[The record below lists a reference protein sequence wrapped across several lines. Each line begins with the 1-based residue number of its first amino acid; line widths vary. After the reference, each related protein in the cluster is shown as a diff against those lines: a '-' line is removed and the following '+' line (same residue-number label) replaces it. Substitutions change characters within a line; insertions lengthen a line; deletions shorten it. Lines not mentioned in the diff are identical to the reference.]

1 MGGDWTLRSLL
12 MVLLSISLAAA
23 GPLRSRIVGGREV
36 KPHSRPYM
44 AALKING
51 HFGCGGF
58 LIAPRWVLSAGH
70 CNGDISVILGA
81 HDLNAVEETWQVF
94 GVISYHEHPGYS
106 VVAGIPFND
115 ILLLKLDR
123 EAQLNEYVQMIPIPK
138 SMDDLPKNT
147 PCSVAGWGRRDATYF
162 PTPKLFET
170 NVTALGRRKCL
181 LFDPELTDG
190 MMCAGSRATL
200 CDVSNGDSGSA
211 LLCNGVAHGI
221 VSYGFQIPPSIYTR
235 VAFYLPW
242 IEATMNEY

>member
-1 MGGDWTLRSLL
+1 MSEAWRLCCLLIAVLSTSLT
-12 MVLLSISLAAA
+12 SA
-23 GPLRSRIVGGREV
+23 GSLRSRIVGGREV

-51 HFGCGGF
+51 DFGCGGF
-58 LIAPRWVLSAGH
+58 LIAPQWVLSAGH

-81 HDLNAVEETWQVF
+81 HDLNAVEETQQVF
-94 GVISYHEHPGYS
+94 GVISYYQHPGYS
-106 VVAGIPFND
+106 IVAGIPFND

-138 SMDDLPKNT
+138 SMDDIPKNT
-147 PCSVAGWGRRDATYF
+147 RCSVAGWGRIDATYF

-181 LFDPELTDG
+181 QFDPELTDG
-190 MMCAGSRATL
+190 MLCAGSRSTL

-242 IEATMNEY
+242 IQATMNGP